1 MRALVI
7 DDSRAMRTFL
17 RQLLTKHDF
26 EVDEAGDGLE
36 AQERVRQHGPFDI
49 AFVDWNM
56 PRCNGH
62 EFVVAVR
69 NEPRWND
76 LKLIMATTETE
87 ADQIIKA
94 LDAGADEYLM
104 KPFDEASVVDKLRL
118 LGVHTR

>member
-1 MRALVI
+1 M
-7 DDSRAMRTFL
+7 S
-17 RQLLTKHDF
+17 
-26 EVDEAGDGLE
+26 
-36 AQERVRQHGPFDI
+36 AQATAKAEPFDI